1 MIPKSIPSVNQGL
14 KSGISFVTLSPDT
27 NRELAKSPELRN
39 GKRFIYKV
47 DDFFDKELK
56 LRVFKD
62 VKKMEH
68 FPNFLAGNNNIF
80 RVPILGGS
88 RGIALESPVVVFDSS
103 CKIENKEILNDFIK
117 IKNTPKS
124 VLDFTFSSLEK
135 MAFMGNWSSQEIP
148 VTSFFLRYT
157 LNSDTDKIT
166 NMEWH
171 EDLNCLSM
179 TAVISP
185 YKQDDGEFSG
195 GEISFGQREQDFK
208 TYFGLGVTS
217 RTVLP
222 NTVKTFSYPENGCFF
237 FENLWSQHR
246 VNDIQ
251 LTAGSSCERMLF
263 SIFASP
269 NPEQLSTFVFNSD
282 CTNLV

>member
-1 MIPKSIPSVNQGL
+1 
-14 KSGISFVTLSPDT
+14 
-27 NRELAKSPELRN
+27 
-39 GKRFIYKV
+39 
-47 DDFFDKELK
+47 
-56 LRVFKD
+56 
-62 VKKMEH
+62 
-68 FPNFLAGNNNIF
+68 
-80 RVPILGGS
+80 
-88 RGIALESPVVVFDSS
+88 
-103 CKIENKEILNDFIK
+103 
-117 IKNTPKS
+117 
-124 VLDFTFSSLEK
+124 
-135 MAFMGNWSSQEIP
+135 
-148 VTSFFLRYT
+148 
-157 LNSDTDKIT
+157 
-166 NMEWH
+166 
-171 EDLNCLSM
+171 M

-222 NTVKTFSYPENGCFF
+222 NTVETFSYPENGCFF

-269 NPEQLSTFVFNSD
+269 NPEQLSTFVFNND
-282 CTNLV
+282 CTNLDEQLTSL